1 MLDGSHQVTNVVAG
15 DAARGGE
22 EAHGFPVTAIEREG
36 NPHPLAIV
44 AADLE
49 AIGARRSLS
58 IAQAAKT
65 TISLAGT
72 EIIDDTMK
80 PSGIAG
86 PQRLVYGDR
95 RHVTWLNAFVTPIL
109 SGSAVAST
117 TFCAYSTSC
126 LVCSVTAWIWLRL
139 CSVESS
145 KQHPA
150 H

>member
-1 MLDGSHQVTNVVAG
+1 MTVGSNCALSRARAGVPGTAVVRQPFDGDRQAVDPAEPMLDGGHHQVPHVVAG

-80 PSGIAG
+80 PGG
-86 PQRLVYGDR
+86 MPGLKD
-95 RHVTWLNAFVTPIL
+95 
-109 SGSAVAST
+109 
-117 TFCAYSTSC
+117 
-126 LVCSVTAWIWLRL
+126 
-139 CSVESS
+139 
-145 KQHPA
+145 
-150 H
+150 